1 MDAREHIERVCAPA
15 NARWD
20 RAWARCVASTRL
32 ANEKTHLAH
41 EHAEAAVKKINIAR
55 QLIDYTLL
63 QPTVPYE
70 IVADIEKVPV

>member
-1 MDAREHIERVCAPA
+1 MDVREHIERICAPA

-20 RAWARCVASTRL
+20 RAWAACVESNRL
-32 ANEKTHLAH
+32 ANSKTHLAN
-41 EHAEAAVKKINIAR
+41 EHAETAVKNIKIAR

-70 IVADIEKVPV
+70 ITADIEKVLV